1 MVDYFEAVVDHR
13 FTGAVDLWAVHE
25 RTGPVLLAAAADLGS
40 FEAEAVYVKASDDS
54 VTISRQTL
62 SEARSVLD
70 GLNLDYDYSFYTI
83 SGRPDHQTRFGVYLW
98 VDQSRIMVTVS
109 TTSHVASE
117 GLKSVV
123 AKYFGRVD
131 DSAPR
136 ATGALSLERAA
147 GSFQMR
153 RGNSPGW
160 VSIQHVVLAAK
171 WVAGIGSGLLLAWL
185 TWLLGWN

>member
-1 MVDYFEAVVDHR
+1 MVDYFDAVVDHR
-13 FTGAVDLWAVHE
+13 FTGAVDLWAVYE
-25 RTGPVLLAAAADLGS
+25 RTGPVLLAAAVDLGS

-70 GLNLDYDYSFYTI
+70 GLNLGYDYSFYTV

-98 VDQSRIMVTVS
+98 DDQSRIMVTVS

-123 AKYFGRVD
+123 AKYFRRVD

-136 ATGALSLERAA
+136 ATEALSLERAA
-147 GSFQMR
+147 GSFQRR
-153 RGNSPGW
+153 RGNAPGW
-160 VSIQHVVLAAK
+160 ASKQNVVLAAK
-171 WVAGIGSGLLLAWL
+171 WVATIGSGLLLAWL
-185 TWLLGWN
+185 IWLLGWN